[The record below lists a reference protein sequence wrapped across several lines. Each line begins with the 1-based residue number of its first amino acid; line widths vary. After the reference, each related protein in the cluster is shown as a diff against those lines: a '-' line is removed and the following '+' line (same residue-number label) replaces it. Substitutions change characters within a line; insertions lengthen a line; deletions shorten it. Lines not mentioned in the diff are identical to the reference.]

1 MEESRTEDGELTTSS
16 EDCTAWFTKL
26 TFRIRKDR
34 ISGHSIKL
42 PGISAIQMPTLSSMS
57 IMGLGSSTASTDR
70 EGGKDGKRDNDS
82 SGEEQW
88 TRACRAV
95 LAVLKR
101 ILVVESEADRTTVA
115 ASAPAHA

>member
-1 MEESRTEDGELTTSS
+1 M
-16 EDCTAWFTKL
+16 W
-26 TFRIRKDR
+26 RIRKDR

-42 PGISAIQMPTLSSMS
+42 PGISAMQMPTLSSMS
-57 IMGLGSSTASTDR
+57 IMGLGSSTGSAERDQS
-70 EGGKDGKRDNDS
+70 KDGKRDHDA

-101 ILVVESEADRTTVA
+101 ILVVESEADRTAVA
-115 ASAPAHA
+115 STAPSASVHR